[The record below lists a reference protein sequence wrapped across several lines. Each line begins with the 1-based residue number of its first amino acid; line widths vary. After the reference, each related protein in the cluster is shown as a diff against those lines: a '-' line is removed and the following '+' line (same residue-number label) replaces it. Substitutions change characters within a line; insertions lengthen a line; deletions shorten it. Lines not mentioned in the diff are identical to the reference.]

1 MRFLANRVQACFLQK
16 TVTIMTHLSLPRHM
30 ATLILLTVH
39 VYGTVCYALYFHLW
53 GEKHC

>member
-39 VYGTVCYALYFHLW
+39 VYGTVCYALSFHLW